1 MHRLCVRGKLELRSV
16 VLGPLQVQTK
26 LRVFLISMNAWC
38 RGNELLRFVD
48 RKDENWFDPT
58 DMLAND
64 QQSSKKAVVYYTIV
78 ANNIIS
84 K

>member
-1 MHRLCVRGKLELRSV
+1 
-16 VLGPLQVQTK
+16 
-26 LRVFLISMNAWC
+26 MNAWC

-64 QQSSKKAVVYYTIV
+64 QQSSKKAAVYYTIV